1 MDGLLLNTED
11 IYTLSLNEILATYGK
26 GPLTWDVKI
35 HLQGLPGEEA
45 GQKVIDTY
53 DLPISYE
60 EYNRLNHDIQA
71 RMWGQCKFLPGAV
84 ELIKYLNSEKIPI
97 ALCTSSAKIKYQL
110 KTKHL
115 QENFQLFDT
124 IVTGDDP
131 RIPKGRG
138 KPFPNIWQLGLKELI
153 EKFGTAIEPQECL
166 VFEDGIPGVKSGLA
180 FGANVIWVP
189 HPGAYE
195 YLGDTKMLLG
205 NNGEL
210 LKSLELLNKSKYGL

>member
-11 IYTLSLNEILATYGK
+11 IYTLSLSEILANYGK

-45 GQKVIDTY
+45 GRKVIETY
-53 DLPISYE
+53 ELPITLE
-60 EYNRLNHDIQA
+60 EYNKLNHDVQSK
-71 RMWGQCKFLPGAV
+71 MWRECKFLPGASD
-84 ELIKYLNSEKIPI
+84 LIKHLKSNNIPI
-97 ALCTSSAKIKYQL
+97 AVCTSSARVKFEL
-110 KTKHL
+110 KTQHL
-115 QENFQLFDT
+115 RETFQLFDV

-138 KPFPNIWQLGLKELI
+138 KPFPNIWQLGLKELNSV
-153 EKFGTAIEPQECL
+153 FDSNIEPQECL

-180 FGANVIWVP
+180 FGATVIWVP

-195 YLGDTKMLLG
+195 YLGDTNSLLTK
-205 NNGEL
+205 GEL
-210 LKSLELLNKSKYGL
+210 LKSLALLNKPKYGL